1 MRVHAHEIIYYIYI
15 YIYILYIY
23 LAHIV
28 SLFLVAF
35 PLGSLDTIEKLA

>member
-1 MRVHAHEIIYYIYI
+1 MRVHAHEIIYYIYLI
-15 YIYILYIY
+15 YIYIY

-35 PLGSLDTIEKLA
+35 PLRSLATIEKLV